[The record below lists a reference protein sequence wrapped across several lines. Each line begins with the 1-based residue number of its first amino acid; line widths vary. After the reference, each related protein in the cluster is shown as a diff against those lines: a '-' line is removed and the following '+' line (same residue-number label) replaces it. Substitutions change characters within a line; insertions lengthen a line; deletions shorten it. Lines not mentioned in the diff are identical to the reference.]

1 MGVSEYVYR
10 FSPAASVFIIGWLMN
25 RAGRRS
31 IEKVL
36 KKEV

>member
-10 FSPAASVFIIGWLMN
+10 FSPSVSVFVIGWLMN

-31 IEKVL
+31 IEKVS